1 MMRLHRFFIGQSANG
16 VEQKIPSSGEV
27 TISDVELAHQ
37 LRRVFRFISGDK
49 VILFDGSGYDFIC
62 EITSFEKES
71 VKFVVQ
77 EKIQNKNVPQ
87 CEVFL
92 FASLIKNSNYELVLE
107 KCTELGVS
115 HFVPII
121 SERSEKKKLNYD
133 RARKIIKE
141 ASEQSGRGTLPKI
154 YDTILLLEVFEQYKV
169 PFFVFHGSGENF
181 RQSNDKFQISPETFA
196 EAKVKGQANVKEN
209 KIGILIGPEGGWS
222 ENEIKFFKEKNIP
235 IYSLGNQILRAE
247 TASIVASAFLLL

>member
-1 MMRLHRFFIGQSANG
+1 MRLHRFYIQQNILEVEAGEFIVVS
-16 VEQKIPSSGEV
+16 E
-27 TISDVELAHQ
+27 ELAHQ
-37 LRRVFRFISGDK
+37 LKRVFRFISGDK
-49 VILFDGSGYDFIC
+49 VILFDGSGCDFIC
-62 EITSFEKES
+62 EIISFEKES

-77 EKIQNKNVPQ
+77 DKIENKNVPQ

-115 HFVPII
+115 HFVPVI

-133 RARKIIKE
+133 RSRKIIKE

-154 YDTILLLEVFEQYKV
+154 YETISLLEVFEKYRTM
-169 PFFVFHGSGENF
+169 FVAFHADGVNF
-181 RQSNDKFQISPETFA
+181 RQSNFQIQI
-196 EAKVKGQANVKEN
+196 AKVKES
-209 KIGILIGPEGGWS
+209 KIGILIGPEGGWN
-222 ENEIKFFKEKNIP
+222 ENEMNLFKEKNIP

-247 TASIVASAFLLL
+247 TASIVASAFVLL